1 MGRGIADGIVDG
13 RASVTGV
20 PKRLRREPG
29 WFRHSAAARRHLD
42 PVPPLDT
49 APGGLWA
56 VGMVRDE
63 ADIIATVVRH
73 LLAQGVDRVLIADN
87 LSTDGTH
94 EILEE
99 LAQSHPV
106 TVLMDRLPE
115 YYQGEKTTLLA
126 RAAARSGAGWVI
138 PFDADEIWQAPA
150 ASLKDWLAACDADV
164 VQAPMFNHVPTAGD
178 DLAEP
183 DPVRRL
189 RWRKT
194 QPNRLHKVAFR
205 AQRRARLAY
214 GNHGVSRRGRRTSGL
229 EIRHFPYRSEEQ
241 FVRKLRQGA
250 AALNATDLTDQ
261 IGKAWRGLGARDDDG
276 LRAAWRTLVETQNLP
291 FEWWVP
297 SKGLVEDP
305 VSLGD
310 LTLGQ

>member
-1 MGRGIADGIVDG
+1 MTA
-13 RASVTGV
+13 V
-20 PKRLRREPG
+20 PKRLKREPG

-42 PVPPLDT
+42 PIPDVGGG
-49 APGGLWA
+49 PGGVWA

-63 ADIIATVVRH
+63 ADIIGTVVRH
-73 LLAQGVDRVLIADN
+73 LVGQGVQRVLIADN

-94 EILEE
+94 EILED
-99 LAQSHPV
+99 LAKTHPV
-106 TVLMDRLPE
+106 TVLMDRLPD

-126 RAAARSGAGWVI
+126 RAAARAGASWVV
-138 PFDADEIWQAPA
+138 PFDADEIWLAP
-150 ASLKDWLAACDADV
+150 SGSVVEWLAACDAAV
-164 VQAPMFNHVPTAGD
+164 VQAPMFNHVPTTTD
-178 DLAEP
+178 DLSEP

-205 AQRRARLAY
+205 AQRRVRVAY
-214 GNHGVSRRGRRTSGL
+214 GNHGVSRSGTRAAGL
-229 EIRHFPYRSEEQ
+229 QIRHFPYRSEEQ

-261 IGKAWRGLGARDDDG
+261 IGKVWRGLGARDDDG
-276 LRAAWRTLVETQNLP
+276 LRDAWRELVETQNLP

-305 VSLGD
+305 VSPGD
-310 LTLGQ
+310 LTLGPEPLGPEMS